1 MNLVPGEAKK
11 FAQELVN
18 NLKKINDDVIAM
30 IAPPFT
36 ALEGVGS
43 IIKGSKIK
51 LGAQNINDNEDGAFT
66 GEISA
71 NMLLDLGVEYVIIGH
86 SERRHIYNESNELIN
101 KKVLKSL
108 SKGLKPILC
117 VGELLTERE
126 AGKTEN
132 IIKEQVVK
140 GLNGVG
146 KDQMKNLAIAYEP
159 VWAIGTGKVAT
170 PEQAEEVHLFIR
182 NLIVELYDK
191 NIASDL
197 IIQYGGSVKPDNIDG
212 LMAKENLDGAL
223 VGGASLKTDS
233 FCRLVNFN
241 K

>member
-1 MNLVPGEAKK
+1 MNLVPSEAKK
-11 FAQELVN
+11 FAKELID
-18 NLKKINDDVIAM
+18 NLKKINDGVIAM

-36 ALEGVGS
+36 ALEGVAN

-51 LGAQNINDNEDGAFT
+51 LGAQNINDNENGAFT

-71 NMLLDLGVEYVIIGH
+71 DMLLDLGVEYVIIGH
-86 SERRHIYNESNELIN
+86 SERRHIYNETNELIN
-101 KKVLKSL
+101 KKVLKAL
-108 SKGLKPILC
+108 AKVIKPILC
-117 VGELLTERE
+117 VGELLSERE
-126 AGKTEN
+126 AGKTEQ
-132 IIKEQVVK
+132 IIKEQIVK
-140 GLNGVG
+140 GLNGVS
-146 KDQMKNLAIAYEP
+146 KEQMKNLVIAYEP

-191 NIASDL
+191 NTASDL

-223 VGGASLKTDS
+223 VGGASLKTES